1 MSKKWKPNNQEKIA
15 ILFQDTGGRHLFHDV
30 VFEAT
35 LTSYTDDELV
45 KIFKMLPES
54 IQDVA
59 FAWTLCDTDFREMA
73 LKFLNTTPFNI
84 RRSRE
89 SLIQR

>member
-1 MSKKWKPNNQEKIA
+1 MAKWKPNNLEKIHM
-15 ILFQDTGGRHLFHDV
+15 LFQDTNGINLFHDV

-35 LTSYTDDELV
+35 LTSYTDDELL

-59 FAWTLCDTDFREMA
+59 FEWTLSDTDFREMA
-73 LKFLNTTPFNI
+73 LKFLNKTPINI